1 MVSDTPKSSIDQ
13 ISGNKR
19 NSDTD
24 PFFDFENKYRFND
37 SDFLWLR
44 GKSNERAI
52 FWCWLYVMYISK
64 NKLLWGP
71 DFATPIYKSLK
82 PVSAVNNT
90 EMRSKIIISFYNEF
104 SETLSAITAR
114 DVYNGMSFLWSTYV
128 NPVRRVHWLKKKTA
142 EDLDW
147 AWDYLIRKP
156 EFSKSIL
163 HWFNPVDDNE
173 KRLAIIAAI
182 DSCDIYIKYNTG
194 LVSSDSGLIENMVF
208 RKTLLNEMRLA
219 YAQKKRREINKKKGK
234 RVAINAEINPI
245 VKDRIVEIAN
255 VKGIQ
260 LNKLIEELINNEYI
274 EFKKQYK

>member
-1 MVSDTPKSSIDQ
+1 MLSEAPKSSIDLAT
-13 ISGNKR
+13 GNKR

-24 PFFDFENKYRFND
+24 PLLDFENKYRLND

-64 NKLLWGP
+64 NKLLWSSVP
-71 DFATPIYKSLK
+71 TIPVYKSLK
-82 PVSAVNNT
+82 PVSEVNNT
-90 EMRSKIIISFYNEF
+90 EIRSKIIISFYNEL
-104 SETLSAITAR
+104 SEKLSKIIAR
-114 DVYNGMSFLWSTYV
+114 GIYKRMSSLWSTYV
-128 NPVRRVHWLKKKTA
+128 NPVRRVHWLKKKSA

-173 KRLAIIAAI
+173 KRLVIIAAI

-194 LVSSDSGLIENMVF
+194 LDESDSGLIENMNF

-245 VKDRIVEIAN
+245 VKDRIVEMAN
-255 VKGIQ
+255 VRGIQ
-260 LNKLIEELINNEYI
+260 INKLIENLINNEYI
-274 EFKKQYK
+274 EFKKRHK